1 VQRVII
7 NHPDCISCLLEFSS
21 LSFGYVVEGA
31 ELLRDIKEGDII
43 VSATVTSGLE
53 NLVSPQA

>member
-1 VQRVII
+1 MS
-7 NHPDCISCLLEFSS
+7 HPNCISCPLEFSS
-21 LSFGYVVEGA
+21 LSFGYVIEGA

-43 VSATVTSGLE
+43 VSAIVTSGLE

>member
-1 VQRVII
+1 MII
-7 NHPDCISCLLEFSS
+7 NYPDCISCLLEFSS